1 MKRIDIYCDGSTK
14 GNGTENSSGGFGVVA
29 LYEEL
34 NRPFVNTM
42 YGEQCKGTTNNREEL
57 KAMLYALE
65 WTQTEFKSCECII
78 YSDSAYV
85 VNICNEWIWN
95 WCNRGW
101 TRAGNKPIE
110 NLDLIQKIYE
120 YLTIPFNNFS
130 IRKVAGHCGVLGNEI
145 ADALAT
151 NDTAKL
157 AKIFQDN
164 DLGTVSV

>member
-1 MKRIDIYCDGSTK
+1 MILYTDGSCC
-14 GNGTENSSGGFGVVA
+14 GNGKAINKGGFGVVV
-29 LYEEL
+29 LDDQQQL
-34 NRPFVNTM
+34 VRT
-42 YGEQCKGTTNNREEL
+42 YGKQSENTTNNREEL
-57 KAMLYALE
+57 KAMLCALE

-95 WCNRGW
+95 WCNHGW